1 MITVGKTYEVDIRDC
16 CVEGEFTSKL
26 IKVLVCDEDSDIDDM
41 FEVEE
46 LHEHNY
52 GAELYFENGVR
63 LTKQGGVSLTE
74 VN

>member
-1 MITVGKTYEVDIRDC
+1 MIKVGKTFKVVIDDC

-26 IKVLVCDEDSDIDDM
+26 IKALACDDDSVNDELL
-41 FEVEE
+41 EVEE
-46 LHEHNY
+46 LSESNY

-63 LTKQGGVSLTE
+63 LTKQGGVTLTE